1 MMFSVV
7 VAVKNEVQHIEK
19 CIAPVFSQ
27 DYKGEHDVTVV
38 DGIDSEEIYSGSF
51 EF

>member
-7 VAVKNEVQHIEK
+7 VAVKNEVQHIKECANSLFK
-19 CIAPVFSQ
+19 Q
-27 DYKGEHDVTVV
+27 DYQGTYDITIV